1 MTVNEI
7 LNKYSKEVIIEWVC
21 NRYPV
26 FMNKDIRKELDETKN
41 DLEFDKITK
50 ELDNLIEEQKKL
62 REKPFNVSVAKKM
75 EKNRNR
81 ISFLIEKQS
90 KMVSEKT
97 LKEVAEKK

>member
-1 MTVNEI
+1 MTEKEI

-26 FMNKDIRKELDETKN
+26 FMTVFMNKNIKKELDETKN

-50 ELDNLIEEQKKL
+50 ELDRLFADQEKL
-62 REKPFNVSVAKKM
+62 REKPFNASVAIKM

-81 ISFLIEKQS
+81 ISFLVEKQS
-90 KMVSEKT
+90 KMVMKD
-97 LKEVAEKK
+97 

>member
-7 LNKYSKEVIIEWVC
+7 LNKYSKEVIIEWIC

-26 FMNKDIRKELDETKN
+26 FMNKDIKKELDETKN

-50 ELDNLIEEQKKL
+50 ELDKLFADQEKL
-62 REKPFNVSVAKKM
+62 RKKPFNASVAIKM

-81 ISFLIEKQS
+81 ISFLVEKQS
-90 KMVSEKT
+90 KMVIDD
-97 LKEVAEKK
+97 

>member
-1 MTVNEI
+1 MTANEI

-41 DLEFDKITK
+41 DLEFDKISK
-50 ELDNLIEEQKKL
+50 ELDSLFAEQKKL
-62 REKPFNVSVAKKM
+62 REKPYSYNVAMKM

-81 ISFLIEKQS
+81 ISFLVEKQS
-90 KMVSEKT
+90 KMVM
-97 LKEVAEKK
+97 AD